1 MKILLIAALIFAFGC
16 AIKDK
21 AYIKI
26 LEEEIKARDIII
38 KNYMDQDNKNQGGN

>member
-1 MKILLIAALIFAFGC
+1 MRLLLITALIFAFGC

-21 AYIKI
+21 SYIQL
-26 LEEEIKARDIII
+26 LEEEIEARDIII